1 MSELTAV
8 GQITLVS
15 VLDGE
20 PGEPGA
26 KGDPGQTGATGKG
39 LDKIITMYYLSNS
52 SEAPSGGRWSKERPK
67 WRINT
72 YLWTYQELH
81 WINPK
86 EVTET
91 DPQLNREWSASRE
104 MVRGERNLAL
114 DSGKEITSEDSSD
127 WLAFFELSEPLE
139 GNTTYTLVTSVDLK
153 NNDDNAKIYAY
164 HNGGRTRIG
173 TPMKDLGRGI
183 YTLSIE
189 MGDESDVSPQIGLK
203 NEPIK
208 TALSSTV
215 HWFKIVKGE
224 VTSYDWQPAPE
235 DRKTE
240 LSQAVVDFDDKMG
253 SLRSEVHSLN
263 SQNEEKIVSMR
274 QDISGIQMRVES
286 KGALYKDLSDKLTPT
301 MDTINIKSYR
311 LNQPRHSSLDYEL
324 SFRLEGVQDANL
336 DILYRWRDGDN
347 RNRSETVYS
356 KKFGIDSNHYHM
368 ASFVL
373 PGLPGEKG
381 VLDFNFQNNQNKDFT
396 IIDLTIKEHYQRG
409 VLDTVSSLAIE
420 QGKITSQVA
429 GVMGQMS
436 SVVQESDRIYSII
449 SNSEYSMINRT
460 EDLRKST
467 PTSKS
472 VIYSLRYG
480 LKDISNQLLWRVT
493 SPRPTSIALTV
504 KSRNLIKKDN
514 VDLIENKTYWNYYTT
529 SELGM
534 INRDDLLECNI
545 RSLDGTN
552 PGDIKVEFFEI
563 PSITTVQS
571 YAEQANDRISLMVS
585 GKGEF
590 NSLLKILENRI
601 QLKASNIDLTGYVTL
616 KDLDGSKGETII
628 DGGVIKTNSLRAEAI
643 NTGIIS
649 ANTARGKN
657 FWNLETG
664 EFRNISSSGNSISM
678 KDGMITSTK
687 GNFKTEISGGT
698 IKLYDPRTSGDHR
711 EVYEISYNT
720 PTITPFQGRGGG
732 VAYPSSQQ
740 GTSSFNLNATKDFS
754 YVGETKNK
762 IVSFVRKVNIPA
774 FTGQGWTQWIT
785 LNFDG
790 YGPDLTTISYAHAS
804 SLSAKELIFN
814 IRQVYSYAWAIT
826 GLQVQG
832 ALMTPEKGWPG
843 GEVLIAV
850 LMIGRH

>member
-20 PGEPGA
+20 PGQPGA

-52 SEAPSGGRWSKERPK
+52 SEAPSGGQWSKERPK

-81 WINPK
+81 WVNPK
-86 EVTET
+86 EVTQT

-104 MVRGERNLAL
+104 IVRGERNLAL
-114 DSGKEITSEDSSD
+114 DSGKEITSEGSSG
-127 WLAFFELSEPLE
+127 WLAFFELSEPLK
-139 GNTTYTLVTSVDLK
+139 GNTTYTLVTSIDLK
-153 NNDDNAKIYAY
+153 NNNNNAKIYAY
-164 HNGGRTRIG
+164 RNGGRIRIG

-203 NEPIK
+203 NEPIR

-286 KGALYKDLSDKLTPT
+286 KGALYKDLSDKLTST
-301 MDTINIKSYR
+301 METVNIKSYR
-311 LNQPRHSSLDYEL
+311 LNQARFSSLDYEL
-324 SFRLEGVQDANL
+324 SFRLERAQSVKL
-336 DILYRWRDGDN
+336 EVVYRWRDSN
-347 RNRSETVYS
+347 NYTKNEIVHTER
-356 KKFGIDSNHYHM
+356 FGIDSNHYHLI
-368 ASFVL
+368 SFVL
-373 PGLPGEKG
+373 PGLPGEHG
-381 VLDFNFQNNQNKDFT
+381 VLDFNFTNEQNKDFT
-396 IIDLTIKEHYQRG
+396 IQDITIKENYQRG
-409 VLDTVSSLAIE
+409 MLDTVSLLSIE
-420 QGKITSQVA
+420 QGKIASQIE
-429 GVMGQMS
+429 GVKS
-436 SVVQESDRIYSII
+436 SVSDVEG
-449 SNSEYSMINRT
+449 EYSRLSQTVGGIT
-460 EDLRKST
+460 AS
-467 PTSKS
+467 
-472 VIYSLRYG
+472 
-480 LKDISNQLLWRVT
+480 IS
-493 SPRPTSIALTV
+493 SI
-504 KSRNLIKKDN
+504 K
-514 VDLIENKTYWNYYTT
+514 
-529 SELGM
+529 
-534 INRDDLLECNI
+534 
-545 RSLDGTN
+545 
-552 PGDIKVEFFEI
+552 GDITRLEVMDK
-563 PSITTVQS
+563 SITSTITSVKNGLNSSISQT
-571 YAEQANDRISLMVS
+571 DKRISLLVS

-590 NSLLKILENRI
+590 DSLLNIVEDKISL
-601 QLKASNIDLTGYVTL
+601 QASKIDLTGYVTMS
-616 KDLDGSKGETII
+616 DLDGSKGKTII
-628 DGGVIKTNSLRAEAI
+628 DGGVIKTKSIKAEAI
-643 NTGIIS
+643 NTGIVS
-649 ANTARGKN
+649 AKTGSGTN
-657 FWNLETG
+657 FWNLKTG
-664 EFRNISSSGNSISM
+664 EFRNVSSSGNSISM

-711 EVYEISYNT
+711 MVYEISYNT

-732 VAYPSSQQ
+732 VAYPSSVN
-740 GTSSFNLNATKDFS
+740 GTSGFNLNKTNDFT
-754 YVGETKNK
+754 YVEETKNK
-762 IVSFVRKVNIPA
+762 IVSFVRKVHIPA
-774 FTGQGWTQWIT
+774 FTGQGWTPWIA

-790 YGPDLTTISYAHAS
+790 YGPDFTTISYAHAS
-804 SLSAKELIFN
+804 SLTAKELIFN
-814 IRQVYSYAWAIT
+814 IRQVYTYDWAIT

-832 ALMTPEKGWPG
+832 ALMTPQKNWPG